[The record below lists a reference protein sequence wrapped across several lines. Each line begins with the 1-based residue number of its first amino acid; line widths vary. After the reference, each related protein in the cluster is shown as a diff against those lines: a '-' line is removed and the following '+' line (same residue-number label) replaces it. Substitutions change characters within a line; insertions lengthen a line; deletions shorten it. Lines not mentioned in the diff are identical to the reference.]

1 MKAREDGVESTRLQT
16 SDFAQVVAV
25 TPGTTVPHQSL
36 QNGNGLLRYAHSR
49 YATYVDLACQART
62 AQNNGAVEDG
72 LLGSHPP
79 KTKYGLRAASVD
91 NCCYQSVTL
100 KTPVAGSM
108 SAMGMFQQ

>member
-1 MKAREDGVESTRLQT
+1 VKAREDGVESTRLQT

-36 QNGNGLLRYAHSR
+36 QNGNGLRRYAHSR

-62 AQNNGAVEDG
+62 AHNNGAVEDG

-91 NCCYQSVTL
+91 NCCYQ
-100 KTPVAGSM
+100 A
-108 SAMGMFQQ
+108 

>member
-36 QNGNGLLRYAHSR
+36 QNGNGLRRYAHSR

-62 AQNNGAVEDG
+62 AQNNAITPTEDCETQAWV
-72 LLGSHPP
+72 LKKGSGQRSGE
-79 KTKYGLRAASVD
+79 KFI
-91 NCCYQSVTL
+91 Q
-100 KTPVAGSM
+100 VAM
-108 SAMGMFQQ
+108 NQKR